1 MQIKPCNKSEPNA
14 DSEFILHSLKS
25 LFIMYI
31 INRLKRQFE
40 MNIHRSMKQDPST
53 LQQQLP
59 YLCKCYQDWS
69 NRKTN
74 YTALLREKISFAYSI
89 SIEIWKNEQ
98 YSEESDILV
107 SQQPQ
112 RRYNFIQVESC
123 ASLQY
128 YFIIGT
134 DFISES

>member
-1 MQIKPCNKSEPNA
+1 MTIEQCPLQEAKAHSRMTRRKWSVLCRTNEIFSMQIKPCNKSEPNA

-89 SIEIWKNEQ
+89 STEIWKNEQ
-98 YSEESDILV
+98 YSE
-107 SQQPQ
+107 
-112 RRYNFIQVESC
+112 
-123 ASLQY
+123 
-128 YFIIGT
+128 
-134 DFISES
+134 